1 MRADPN
7 YVTSLSQAL
16 SSSTKASNDLASQL
30 SSGLRVGSLSDD
42 PGAAAQSLQ
51 LGSQI
56 ARVDTYIQTAANQSS
71 MLQVTDSTL
80 GEVVSQLT
88 SAISLAVQATNGT
101 LNSSNLQATAQQLTG
116 IRDQVLALAN
126 SSYQGRFL
134 FAGSQG
140 SIKPFALDTATT
152 PATVTYSGDAT
163 SQSIETPG
171 GQQIQLNLPGS
182 SIFGSGSSGPIAVLN
197 QLIADVTSGAPA
209 SNLSADSAAL
219 TASLG
224 QVSTQRSLL
233 NASLTTLQSTSS
245 YAQTQEA
252 QLKAQ
257 QSSLVAA
264 DPAAVA
270 TELKSNQVQYQ
281 ALLSVV
287 TALQKINLFDYM
299 H

>member
-1 MRADPN
+1 VRADPN

-101 LNSSNLQATAQQLTG
+101 LNSSNLQASAQQLTG

-163 SQSIETPG
+163 SQSIKTPG
-171 GQQIQLNLPGS
+171 RQQIQVNLPGS

>member
-1 MRADPN
+1 VRADPN

-101 LNSSNLQATAQQLTG
+101 LNSSNLQASAQQLTG

-171 GQQIQLNLPGS
+171 RQQIQVNLPGS

>member
-171 GQQIQLNLPGS
+171 GQQIQVNLPGS

-233 NASLTTLQSTSS
+233 NASLATLQSTSS

>member
-56 ARVDTYIQTAANQSS
+56 ARGDTYIQTAANQSS

-171 GQQIQLNLPGS
+171 RQQIQLNLPGS

>member
-101 LNSSNLQATAQQLTG
+101 LNSSNLQASAQQLTG

-171 GQQIQLNLPGS
+171 RQQIQLNLPGS

-233 NASLTTLQSTSS
+233 NASLATLQSTSS